1 MASWTV
7 RRLATTARSLRC
19 GALLI
24 ALLGQVCFAQDGR
37 NEEDAPRDQA
47 QTERLRSVLA
57 APPPQAG
64 TPEQLARQ
72 YLERI
77 RAARLLDLA
86 EREAEE
92 IETGIRTVGADKTAA
107 YPLYQRL
114 ANYSADR
121 GDLVASLR
129 AREQALKLAS
139 SPGQELNELAWIASA
154 ATRLRDRARAAE
166 SLARA
171 QATLQ
176 RLRSGANWGRFGD
189 AWQANFSHASAKFQQ
204 TFGTLAEAETASRTC
219 IASIRA
225 HLGKE
230 PDAADA
236 AFALLVECTH
246 ELIAALVRSG
256 RIDDAAPIATEL
268 RELARDYA
276 AKQGRAAFAA
286 RMMPVIVRVAVER
299 GRFAEARADVD
310 FAIERLR
317 AARAGEGSTQIAALR
332 YLRAAIEMLEGNWQ
346 AADEQFAA
354 RRSGLQANREQARMV
369 GTTAPE
375 WAYALLRLGRKADAL
390 EMLNGNVAARTE
402 RLGEDVLATW
412 EARGFRAIAL
422 VANGRRDEALREFS
436 AAVPRII
443 ALANGERASSEAG
456 LLRTARLNWIFSAYL
471 SLLADVAAK
480 GERTSMLDA
489 VDESFRL
496 SDMIRGSTVQRALSL
511 AASRAVIA
519 DRGLAELS
527 RRYHDQQRDIG
538 GLSDGLGNLLARG
551 RVASMDDVV
560 TRIRRDLDTLR
571 REQAAVQLEIE
582 RRFPAYANLI
592 EPRPP
597 GIAEVQQLL
606 RPGEVLVSLLVG
618 AEQSH
623 VWAVPSTGAAGFASI
638 PAGEAQIAKLVDR
651 LRATLEPGA
660 ISDPA
665 QIRAFDFETAHAL
678 YRQLLA
684 PVEATLRDARSIVVV
699 AHGDLSRLPFAVLT
713 TAPFAPAVAAAGFKD
728 YPDAPWLIKR
738 VAVSQLPSISA
749 LPALRR
755 AAPSQRAERP
765 FVGFGNPIFSKAI
778 RGTAT
783 QRTFAARSPPTRAA
797 TGASDVGGPA
807 SKLHLLE
814 PLPETAAEVRE
825 IARLLGADERR
836 DVFLG
841 ERASE
846 KNVKSADLALYRTV
860 MFATHSLLP
869 GNLPGLSQPALAL
882 SHPSVAGEGED
893 GLLMLDEVL
902 GLRLQAD
909 WVVLSACS
917 TASPDVL
924 SSEALSGLGRAFFF
938 AGARALLVTAWAVET
953 ESAQMLTTAMFRA
966 LQKQAGRP
974 AAQALQEAS
983 IEVMR
988 QQARG
993 PLDINY
999 AHPMFWAPFV
1009 LVGDGS

>member
-1 MASWTV
+1 MTGRV
-7 RRLATTARSLRC
+7 LR
-19 GALLI
+19 GVALLI
-24 ALLGQVCFAQDGR
+24 AFLGQACFAQDGR

-47 QTERLRSVLA
+47 QAERLRSILA
-57 APPPQAG
+57 APPPQAAS
-64 TPEQLARQ
+64 PEQLARQ

-92 IETGIRTVGADKTAA
+92 IEWGIRGVGADKTAA
-107 YPLYQRL
+107 YPLFQRL

-139 SPGQELNELAWIASA
+139 SPGQELNELGWIASLTTA
-154 ATRLRDRARAAE
+154 LRDRARAE
-166 SLARA
+166 QSLARA
-171 QATLQ
+171 QTTLQ
-176 RLRSGANWGRFGD
+176 RLRPSGNWARFGD
-189 AWQANFSHASAKFQQ
+189 VWQANFSHASAKFQR
-204 TFGTLAEAETASRTC
+204 TFGTLDEAETASRMC

-246 ELIAALVRSG
+246 ELIAALARSG
-256 RIDDAAPIATEL
+256 RIDDAAPIATEM

-276 AKQGRAAFAA
+276 AMQGRAAFAA
-286 RMMPVIVRVAVER
+286 RMMPVLVRVAVER
-299 GRFAEARADVD
+299 GRFAEARADID
-310 FAIERLR
+310 FGIQRLR
-317 AARAGEGSTQIAALR
+317 AARAGEGSTQIASLR
-332 YLRAAIEMLEGNWQ
+332 YLRAAVEMLEGNWQ

-354 RRSGLQANREQARMV
+354 RRSGLQANREQARML

-375 WAYALLRLGRKADAL
+375 WAYAQLRLGRKAEAL
-390 EMLNGNVAARTE
+390 EMLNGNVATRTE

-471 SLLADVAAK
+471 SLLADVSAK
-480 GERTSMLDA
+480 GERTSVLDP

-496 SDMIRGSTVQRALSL
+496 ADMIRGSTVQRALSL
-511 AASRAVIA
+511 AASRAVVA

-551 RVASMDDVV
+551 RVASMDDIV
-560 TRIRRDLDTLR
+560 TRIRRDLETLR
-571 REQAAVQLEIE
+571 SEQARVQLEIE
-582 RRFPAYANLI
+582 RKFPAYANLI
-592 EPRPP
+592 DPRPP
-597 GIAEVQQLL
+597 GIADVQQLL

-623 VWAVPSTGAAGFASI
+623 VWAVPATGAAGFATL
-638 PAGEAQIAKLVDR
+638 PAGAAQLARLVDR
-651 LRATLEPGA
+651 LRSTLEPGA

-699 AHGDLSRLPFAVLT
+699 AHGDLGRLPFAVLT
-713 TAPFAPAVAAAGFKD
+713 TAPFTPTTGFKD

-755 AAPSQRAERP
+755 AAPNQRAERP
-765 FVGFGNPIFSKAI
+765 FVGFGDPVFSKAS

-797 TGASDVGGPA
+797 TDAGDAGGPA
-807 SKLHLLE
+807 AKLHLLE

-846 KNVKSADLALYRTV
+846 KNVKSADLELYRTV

-953 ESAQMLTTAMFRA
+953 ESAQVLTTAMFRA

-988 QQARG
+988 QRARG
-993 PLDINY
+993 PLEIDY